1 MTTGACQHHLDATPT
16 RGNRGRVGIAVFCR
30 TTPVDLGVDDDWSLA
45 PAMGPLFKI
54 FQQDSLNLPK
64 VQRGLKYQER
74 QEVIFASYGEA
85 KIRHFWQNLNAWLE
99 IGETDVEIR
108 A

>member
-1 MTTGACQHHLDATPT
+1 MFFPPWPDDDT
-16 RGNRGRVGIAVFCR
+16 RPEPAV
-30 TTPVDLGVDDDWSLA
+30 PVDLGVDDDWSLA

-64 VQRGLKYQER
+64 VQRGLKYQEQ